1 MDTAPLVSV
10 IIPVYNRFE
19 LAKEAVSSVL
29 GQTYRDLELIIV
41 DDGSIDMTPL
51 LLTYYND
58 DLRVKYLKIKHSGMP
73 GLVRNKG
80 VDIARGKYI
89 AFLDS
94 DDLWVSGKIEKQMK
108 YFASNPS
115 SLIVHTRE
123 AWVRN
128 GKTVSQAGFNHKRFG
143 NIFPDALEKCIIGP
157 STVLIEKKLYKEL
170 GGFRDD
176 MEIAEDYEL
185 WLRLT
190 DSNDVGYIDE
200 PLITKRAGHG
210 DQLSEKYGQIEIFR
224 IRGLQNL
231 VEQGYFSLE
240 NQKLAEQELAR
251 KCKIYAA
258 GCRKRSKNEEA
269 EIYESIAVKYG
280 ELNGRR

>member
-1 MDTAPLVSV
+1 MIKTDKPVVSV

-19 LAKEAVSSVL
+19 MAKEAVASVI

-51 LLTYYND
+51 LPTYFAD
-58 DLRVKYLKIKHSGMP
+58 DLRVKYIKLKHSGMP

-80 VDIARGKYI
+80 VDVARGKYI

-94 DDLWVSGKIEKQMK
+94 DDLWVSGKLESQMK
-108 YFASNPS
+108 YLAKNPS
-115 SLIVHTRE
+115 CKIVHSRE
-123 AWVRN
+123 TWIRN
-128 GKTVSQAGFNHKRFG
+128 GKTVSQAGFNHRRFG
-143 NIFPDALEKCIIGP
+143 DIFEDALEKCIVGP
-157 STVLIEKKLYKEL
+157 STVLIEKKLYEEL

-176 MEIAEDYEL
+176 LEIAEDYEL
-185 WLRLT
+185 WLRLCN
-190 DSNDVGYIDE
+190 SNSIGYIDE

-231 VEQGYFSLE
+231 VEQRYFSPE
-240 NQKLAEQELAR
+240 NQKLAEQELAK
-251 KCKIYAA
+251 KCRIYAA
-258 GCRKRSKNEEA
+258 GCRKRNKTIEA
-269 EIYESIAVKYG
+269 AIHESIAVKYG
-280 ELNGRR
+280 K